1 LIRLNPTR
9 NFPIMRLL
17 FFLFFIVATGIRAQS
32 PHEALRTGDRLYE
45 NQDFEAAEQAYRQA
59 GPGAKARY
67 NEGNAVYRQG
77 RYADAAALYRA
88 AAETA
93 KAPAA
98 RADALYNLGNAC
110 LKQRQ
115 YDQAIGAYEQALRL
129 RPGDPAAKSNLQLA
143 KQMQKQAAAPP
154 PAAMPDRQAGNPNPQ
169 SPDSDAPAPNPDPQS
184 PARLI
189 ETAIGAE
196 DQRNAKKYREMRN
209 PPPRARN
216 EKDW

>member
-1 LIRLNPTR
+1 
-9 NFPIMRLL
+9 MRLL
-17 FFLFFIVATGIRAQS
+17 FFIFLILATGIRAQS
-32 PHEALRTGDRLYE
+32 PHEALRMGDRLYE
-45 NQDFEAAEQAYRQA
+45 NRDFEAAEQAYRQA
-59 GPGAKARY
+59 GAAAQARY
-67 NEGNAVYRQG
+67 NQGNAVYRQG

-93 KAPAA
+93 NAPAT

-129 RPGDPAAKSNLQLA
+129 RPGDPDAKINLQLA

-154 PAAMPDRQAGNPNPQ
+154 PQSAMPDRQAGTPNPQ
-169 SPDSDAPAPNPDPQS
+169 SPDPNSQSPNPDPQS
-184 PARLI
+184 PARLL

>member
-1 LIRLNPTR
+1 
-9 NFPIMRLL
+9 MR
-17 FFLFFIVATGIRAQS
+17 ASAQS
-32 PHEALRTGDRLYE
+32 AHEALRTGDRLYE
-45 NQDFEAAEQAYRQA
+45 NHDFEAAEQAYRQA
-59 GPGAKARY
+59 GPGAQARY

-115 YDQAIGAYEQALRL
+115 YAQAIEAYQQALRL
-129 RPGDPAAKSNLQLA
+129 RPGDSDAKINLQLA
-143 KQMQKQAAAPP
+143 KQIQKQAAAPP
-154 PAAMPDRQAGNPNPQ
+154 PQSAMPDRQAGNPNPQ
-169 SPDSDAPAPNPDPQS
+169 SPDSDAPAPNPDSQS

-196 DQRNAKKYREMRN
+196 DQRNAKKYREIRN
-209 PPPRARN
+209 APSRVRN